1 MKSTAVVVA
10 AFAVLFFSACSGGS
24 NSDEPV
30 TTVSGGESPSA
41 TKATGSATTASSAT
55 PAPKQSAVVLK
66 PSIEEAL
73 SCRVPPIRPA
83 AGGGTAPLQ
92 RQDLDQTVFPGASC
106 NDGTPAVLN
115 FRPYEGEANRNKWL
129 IALNGGGSCANAQD
143 CANRWCGVDT
153 NYDADNMS
161 SANSGAGSPDGGI
174 LRRTADNPFANW
186 NQVEVRYCSSD
197 TWAGTGGAISFTAKD
212 PKTGKDVTYQI
223 NFAGNVVYEA
233 VVATLRRENVPA
245 LVYTRNSRRVEMPD
259 LDEASEVVFAGGSGG
274 GQGVIFNLDRLTGTL
289 RAGRNQPV
297 VRGLIDAIVGPDNS
311 TMGYGTS
318 VPCTTN
324 KLCSYEAVY
333 KAVAANSVDVVKRVT
348 DQSCLDWH
356 QKNAPGTE
364 WQCFDA
370 SHVLGHHI
378 TTPYFVRMGLT
389 DVLISSGDI
398 EQGLTGPDGKPFTRA
413 SWGLALRDTLLNLQ
427 QSVLGGHEKSA
438 ITKAPGIF
446 APSCDKHYTVFNNEA
461 TYDVTTNAGG
471 KAYTLFEVWNNWVAG
486 RKPEVVISSDPR
498 TDKCTGG

>member
-1 MKSTAVVVA
+1 MKSTILLLAT
-10 AFAVLFFSACSGGS
+10 FSVLFFAACSGGS
-24 NSDEPV
+24 DSGSDKTATPAD
-30 TTVSGGESPSA
+30 GGSPSA
-41 TKATGSATTASSAT
+41 TKATGSAPTTT
-55 PAPKQSAVVLK
+55 QTAVVLK

-73 SCRVPPIRPA
+73 SCRVPPVRPA
-83 AGGGTAPLQ
+83 TGGGTAPLQ
-92 RQDLDQTVFPGASC
+92 RQDLDQTAFPGVSC

-129 IALNGGGSCANAQD
+129 IALDGGGSCENAQE

-153 NYDADNMS
+153 NFDADNMS
-161 SANSGAGSPDGGI
+161 SANLGSGATDGGMF
-174 LRRTADNPFANW
+174 RRAPENPFGNW

-197 TWAGTGGAISFTAKD
+197 WWAGTGGAISFTAKD

-233 VVATLRRENVPA
+233 VVATLRRDNVQA
-245 LVYTRNSRRVEMPD
+245 LVYTRNNRRVEMPD
-259 LDEASEVVFAGGSGG
+259 LDEASEVVLAGGSAGG
-274 GQGVIFNLDRLTGTL
+274 AGVINNLDRLADTL

-297 VRGLIDAIVGPDNS
+297 VRGLIDSVVGPDMA
-311 TMGYGTS
+311 TVGYGTS

-324 KLCSYEAVY
+324 KLCSYEA
-333 KAVAANSVDVVKRVT
+333 AVRAAATTNVDVLKRLT

-356 QKNAPGTE
+356 KKNAPGTE
-364 WQCFDA
+364 WQCFDP
-370 SHVLGHHI
+370 SHVLANHI

-389 DVLISSGDI
+389 DALVSKGYIDA
-398 EQGLTGPDGKPFTRA
+398 GLAGADGKPFTRA

-427 QSVLGGHEKSA
+427 QSVLSGHEKSA

-446 APSCDKHYTVFNNEA
+446 APSCSTHYTIFNNET

-471 KAYTLFEVWNNWVAG
+471 KAYTLFAVWNNWVAG
-486 RKPEVVISSDPR
+486 QKPDVVISADPR
-498 TDKCTGG
+498 TDKCTGD